1 MTRSFDHC
9 RLVRQLKE
17 IAWLDAARDL
27 DFVSWDIQVVE
38 DV

>member
-1 MTRSFDHC
+1 MIRSFDHC
-9 RLVRQLKE
+9 RLVQRLKA

-27 DFVSWDIQVVE
+27 DFVSSDNRVVE